1 MDMGVFQFRVGRK
14 NPTSSELAKERLK
27 VLLVHDRLKLNPAQ
41 LEIIRQEI
49 LEVVSQ
55 HLAIDEEQVQV
66 SLMNTDGAEM
76 LYANMPI
83 RREKVKFEWDP
94 PSGNYHAYVL
104 GSDSQGAVQE
114 S

>member
-1 MDMGVFQFRVGRK
+1 MGVFQFRIGRK
-14 NPTSSELAKERLK
+14 NPTPGELAKERLK

-49 LEVVSQ
+49 LEVVSRR
-55 HLAIDEEQVQV
+55 LAIDEEQVHV
-66 SLMNTDGAEM
+66 SLTNADGSEM

-104 GSDSQGAVQE
+104 EPDNQDDEEQK
-114 S
+114 

>member
-1 MDMGVFQFRVGRK
+1 MGVFQFRVGRK
-14 NPTSSELAKERLK
+14 NPTPGELAKERLK

-41 LEIIRQEI
+41 LELIRQEI
-49 LEVVSQ
+49 LEVVSRR
-55 HLAIDEEQVQV
+55 LSIDEELVQV
-66 SLMNTDGAEM
+66 NLTDADGAEM

-104 GSDSQGAVQE
+104 ESDDQDSEEQKR
-114 S
+114 